1 MEARLELKANKT
13 EKIEAIK
20 TLVIEKEQVLRR
32 KRKVR
37 ENDNIKITLKFY
49 NFDFNFEFT
58 L

>member
-20 TLVIEKEQVLRR
+20 TLVIETEQVLRR